1 MFRISLTGRLTTLF
15 AATSVAVLVGFGTF
29 ISSAIEEHFSE
40 QDQLLLQNELQ
51 LIQKVIEEKGVDSIS
66 QTFGESLHNHP
77 DFYVDVRDINGKE
90 IYSTLGSFRDP
101 ILSSVASSKSKNGFD
116 VKIDA
121 HREFQVIRAEL
132 KASAGSPVIVV
143 IAVDKAIHTHF
154 MSMFRTTL
162 MLYVLVAA
170 IATVMLGW
178 WAARQ
183 GLSPL
188 RTMAARAQT
197 VTSQNMNERMPV
209 DAVPTEMTDLAVKL
223 NAMLDRLQNDIAR
236 LTEFSA
242 DLAHELRTP
251 ISNML
256 TQTHVVL
263 NQSRSIADYRDSLS
277 SNAEEL
283 QRLGSTISDMLFL
296 AQTENGLALPSVA
309 KLNMAR
315 ECQALLEFY
324 EALAEEKKVV
334 LRCEGDAVVI
344 GDQLMFRRALNNLLS
359 NAIRYTPSYGTISIK
374 ITSVESGTTITV
386 QNDGEEIPAE
396 IQPHLFDRFFRADKS
411 RKKSESDSAGL
422 GLSITRA
429 IMQAH
434 GGSVSV
440 VSRDSKTAFS
450 LYFPSSPRK

>member
-1 MFRISLTGRLTTLF
+1 MLRISLTGRLTTLF

-51 LIQKVIEEKGVDSIS
+51 LIQKVIREKGVDSIS

-77 DFYVDVRDINGKE
+77 DFYVDVRDLNGKE
-90 IYSTLGSFRDP
+90 IYSTFGSFRDA
-101 ILSSVASSKSKNGFD
+101 ILSRVPSSKAKNSFD

-121 HREFQVIRAEL
+121 HREFQAIRAEL

-154 MSMFRTTL
+154 LSMFQTTL
-162 MLYVLVAA
+162 MLYVMVAA
-170 IATVMLGW
+170 IATVLLGW

-197 VTSQNMNERMPV
+197 VTSQNMKERMPV
-209 DAVPTEMTDLAVKL
+209 NAVPAEMIDLAVKL
-223 NAMLDRLQNDIAR
+223 NAMLDRLQSDIAR

-263 NQSRSIADYRDSLS
+263 NQRRSAADYRDSLS

-283 QRLGSTISDMLFL
+283 ERLGNTISDMLFL
-296 AQTENGLALPSVA
+296 AQTENGLALPSVE

-315 ECQALLEFY
+315 ECEALLEFY
-324 EALAEEKKVV
+324 EALAEEKKVI

-344 GDQLMFRRALNNLLS
+344 GDQLLFRRALNNLLS

-374 ITSVESGTTITV
+374 IKSAEAGTTVTV
-386 QNDGEEIPAE
+386 ENDGEEIPIE
-396 IQPHLFDRFFRADKS
+396 IQQHLFDRFFRADKS
-411 RKKSESDSAGL
+411 RRKSESDSTGL

-434 GGSVSV
+434 GGVVSV
-440 VSRDSKTAFS
+440 ASRDSKTAFS
-450 LYFPSSPRK
+450 LYFPSAQQN